1 MQHLPRLRALR
12 RRAGLTQRE
21 LAARA
26 GLTHSTVA
34 YLETGKHAALPSTVR
49 KLAAALG
56 VPPDELAAPES

>member
-1 MQHLPRLRALR
+1 MPKLPRLKALR
-12 RRAGLTQRE
+12 RRAGLTQRG

-34 YLETGKHAALPSTVR
+34 FLETGKHAALPSTVR

-56 VPPDELAAPES
+56 IPPEELTGPES